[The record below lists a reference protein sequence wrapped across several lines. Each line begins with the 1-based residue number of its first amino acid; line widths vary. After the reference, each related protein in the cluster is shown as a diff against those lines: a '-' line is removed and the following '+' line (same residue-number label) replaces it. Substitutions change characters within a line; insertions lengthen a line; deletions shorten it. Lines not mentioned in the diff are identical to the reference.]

1 MEILVCVKRVPTVG
15 GKIAVTP
22 DGQEVD
28 TRMSGFSISP
38 HEECAVEEAVQIT
51 EQVGGSVSVL
61 TLGPEAAIEQLRGA
75 LALGAG
81 RAVLLETDGREFG
94 PIATASAI
102 AAEVRSH
109 GYDLVLLGN
118 EAADTGDYQVGV
130 RLAHELGWPV
140 ATGIKNLSV
149 SADGV
154 VASREYR
161 GMEEAY
167 ELPLPAV
174 ITVKEGINLPR
185 YPSLPGRL
193 RAKRAAVERS
203 SPAWEFAA
211 EGLRKEALRVPAS
224 SKHQATVLGNGANAV
239 PELVRVLD
247 ELGIL
252 LMTVLCLTEL
262 DGGAPAD
269 ASLRALTLG
278 RSLGDRSLAAV
289 VFADSA
295 SVPASAL
302 ADYGVTGVYVIE
314 PSVLEGYAPQA
325 WARALA
331 GLAAETG
338 ATAVLAAGTDRG
350 NEVLAHLGA
359 ITGLPMAANCTLVT
373 PDGGRTHRLVRH
385 RWAGLL
391 LEDAVMEAPIA
402 LFTVATDAVAPVPAD
417 VSAET
422 PPAIQVHV
430 HKPELAE
437 ADLVVRAVE
446 SPAGAGGVS
455 LATARVVVGG
465 GRGVGGADG
474 FAPLEELADLLGGV
488 VGVSR
493 VVTSEGWRP
502 HKQQVGQ
509 TGTKITPE
517 LYLACGIS
525 GAIQHIAG
533 CAGAK
538 HIIAINTDPGAPILT
553 HADYAIIGDL
563 HQVIPAL
570 VAALRAR

>member
-1 MEILVCVKRVPTVG
+1 M
-15 GKIAVTP
+15 
-22 DGQEVD
+22 
-28 TRMSGFSISP
+28 
-38 HEECAVEEAVQIT
+38 
-51 EQVGGSVSVL
+51 
-61 TLGPEAAIEQLRGA
+61 GA
-75 LALGAG
+75 
-81 RAVLLETDGREFG
+81 F
-94 PIATASAI
+94 
-102 AAEVRSH
+102 
-109 GYDLVLLGN
+109 
-118 EAADTGDYQVGV
+118 
-130 RLAHELGWPV
+130 
-140 ATGIKNLSV
+140 
-149 SADGV
+149 
-154 VASREYR
+154 
-161 GMEEAY
+161 
-167 ELPLPAV
+167 
-174 ITVKEGINLPR
+174 
-185 YPSLPGRL
+185 
-193 RAKRAAVERS
+193 
-203 SPAWEFAA
+203 
-211 EGLRKEALRVPAS
+211 
-224 SKHQATVLGNGANAV
+224 
-239 PELVRVLD
+239 
-247 ELGIL
+247 

-262 DGGAPAD
+262 DGDGPAD

-278 RSLGDRSLAAV
+278 RSLGDPSLAAV
-289 VFADSA
+289 VFADSGH
-295 SVPASAL
+295 VPAAAL
-302 ADYGVTGVYVIE
+302 ADYGVTDVYVIE
-314 PSVLEGYAPQA
+314 PSALEGYAPQA

-402 LFTVATDAVAPVPAD
+402 LFTVATDSVSS

-422 PPAIQVHV
+422 SVSTQVHV

-446 SPAGAGGVS
+446 SPAGAGGAS

-502 HKQQVGQ
+502 HRQQVGQ

-538 HIIAINTDPGAPILT
+538 HIIAINTDPGAPILA